1 MEKNVNAPENLKV
14 KVSKFKSDLSF
25 NEWAEQYKVGHGYI
39 QPTKYFQGNVGAGIH
54 PKVNDEPTFWEELKR
69 LFIMRY

>member
-39 QPTKYFQGNVGAGIH
+39 EPTKYFQGNVGAGIQ
-54 PKVNDEPTFWEELKR
+54 PQFKEPTFWDALKR
-69 LFIMRY
+69 LLIIRY

>member
-25 NEWAEQYKVGHGYI
+25 NEWAEKYRVGHGYVE
-39 QPTKYFQGNVGAGIH
+39 PTKYFQGNVGAGIH
-54 PKVNDEPTFWEELKR
+54 PQVKEPTFWDELKR
-69 LFIMRY
+69 LLIIRH

>member
-25 NEWAEQYKVGHGYI
+25 NEWAEQYKVGHGYVE
-39 QPTKYFQGNVGAGIH
+39 PTKYFQGNVGAGIQ
-54 PKVNDEPTFWEELKR
+54 PQFKEPTFWDELKR
-69 LFIMRY
+69 LLIIRY